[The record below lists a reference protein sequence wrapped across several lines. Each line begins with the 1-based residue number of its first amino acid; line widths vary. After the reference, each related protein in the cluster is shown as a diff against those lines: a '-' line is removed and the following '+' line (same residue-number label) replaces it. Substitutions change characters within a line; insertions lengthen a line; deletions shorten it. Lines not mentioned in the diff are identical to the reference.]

1 MDEKR
6 YGGNVFDLIE
16 GLTPVDPSAFEDF
29 RREMTTEIIPQIV
42 KIVEERRLLAAKS
55 TNWQLKC

>member
-6 YGGNVFDLIE
+6 YDGNVFDLIE
-16 GLTPVDPSAFEDF
+16 GLTPVDPSAFEEF
-29 RREMTTEIIPQIV
+29 RQEMTTEVIPQIV

-55 TNWQLKC
+55 RNWQLKC

>member
-6 YGGNVFDLIE
+6 YDGNVFDLID
-16 GLTPVDPSAFEDF
+16 GLAPVDPKAFEDF
-29 RREMTTEIIPQIV
+29 RQEMASEVIPQIV

-55 TNWQLKC
+55 RSWQLKC